1 MLDKRP
7 FRTTRTLANL
17 RQGRNDWYQVKASAG
32 ASAPAELR
40 IYDEIGFFGVTAQDL
55 IKDLAAVGPGDLDVH
70 IHCPGGD
77 VFEALAIYNALAQRA
92 GTVRVVVD
100 SLAAS
105 AASFIAQAASP
116 GQLIVAKNAS
126 IMVHDAFG
134 LGIGNSKDLRELAD
148 LLDQQSDNIAGIYA
162 DRSGKPVAQWREAMR
177 AETWYVGQLAVDA
190 ALADRVQDGKD
201 SPKATWDLSVFP
213 RYPGPGVS
221 NAGVDESAWDAA
233 KAWANGAA
241 SDDPA
246 AFYNGICA
254 GKKAGDPATQG
265 AHALPHHYHPGDP
278 PNRHGVSAALGRID
292 STDGLTNKAAAQA
305 HLDAHSSA
313 MGSGSGADDHMDPE
327 FLAALQEVLA
337 Q

>member
-32 ASAPAELR
+32 TGEPAELR
-40 IYDEIGFFGVTAQDL
+40 IYDEIGFFGITAQDL
-55 IKDLAAVGPGDLDVH
+55 IKDLADAGPGDLDVH

-77 VFEALAIYNALAQRA
+77 VFEALAIYNALAQRN

-116 GQLIVAKNAS
+116 GQLIVAKNA
-126 IMVHDAFG
+126 FG

-162 DRSGKPVAQWREAMR
+162 GRSGKPVADWRAAMR
-177 AETWYVGQLAVDA
+177 AESWYVGQAAVDA
-190 ALADRVQDGKD
+190 ALADRVQDGKGE
-201 SPKATWDLSVFP
+201 SQASWDLSVFP
-213 RYPGPGVS
+213 RYPGPGIT
-221 NAGVDESAWDAA
+221 NAAVDESAWDGNAA
-233 KAWANGAA
+233 MSACSTGSDYAA
-241 SDDPA
+241 
-246 AFYNGICA
+246 ICA
-254 GKKAGDPATQG
+254 GRKAGPPDERG
-265 AHALPHHYHPGDP
+265 SYALPHHKHPGAA
-278 PNRHGVSAALGRID
+278 PNRAGVNNAMSRLPQ
-292 STDGLTNKAAAQA
+292 TQGLTNRQAAES
-305 HLDAHSSA
+305 HLKSHQSA